1 MATALHRFRSNF
13 RRARLGGAA
22 RSLRAACAMPLAL
35 AGMNVGM
42 GVGVGIGVA
51 ACAPMASAQ
60 EAAPAGLAG
69 DTLILNDG
77 RQITAPILKE
87 TAEALWLDLGYTV
100 VEVPRTQV
108 ESIVRAKR
116 DEEGVQARRD
126 DLFRTS
132 TDLPE
137 RSPRDQ
143 AERFGDAV
151 IKVSTPSGLGS
162 GFILSPDGYA
172 ITNAHVIQGETKL
185 KCTVWERG
193 EKELRRLL
201 VEDVEIIAVN
211 NHTDLALIKMKHPEG
226 KPFTWVYMQSR
237 EDLAAGQS
245 VFAIGNPLGLERTL
259 SRGVIS
265 TTQRNFEGLTF
276 IQTDTQINP
285 GNSGGPLFNDRGEV
299 IGVTNMGIPMGE
311 GLNFAIPTRYV
322 VDFIRNRDAF
332 AFDKENPNSGYTYNR
347 PPARSKFGPTPGL
360 DDETP
365 EDR

>member
-1 MATALHRFRSNF
+1 MNRHTTIGLSTG
-13 RRARLGGAA
+13 LAA
-22 RSLRAACAMPLAL
+22 FLLAF
-35 AGMNVGM
+35 
-42 GVGVGIGVA
+42 
-51 ACAPMASAQ
+51 
-60 EAAPAGLAG
+60 AGLA
-69 DTLILNDG
+69 DTVKLRNG
-77 RQITAPILKE
+77 RTLEGTVIKRTDQR
-87 TAEALWLDLGYTV
+87 LWLDIGPTV
-100 VEVPRTQV
+100 LELTM
-108 ESIVRAKR
+108 ESIDTVEIADAGGAVDVKA
-116 DEEGVQARRD
+116 ES
-126 DLFRTS
+126 LFRTA
-132 TDLPE
+132 TNLPE
-137 RSPRDQ
+137 LSPKEHAKRI
-143 AERFGDAV
+143 GPAV

-162 GFILSPDGYA
+162 GVIINPEGYA
-172 ITNAHVIQGETKL
+172 ITNAHVVQGETAL
-185 KCTVWERG
+185 KATVWFPERDG
-193 EKELRRLL
+193 TLRR
-201 VEDVEIIAVN
+201 VIIEDVELLALN
-211 NHTDLALIKMKHPEG
+211 NHVDLALLRLKHPEG
-226 KPFTWVYMQSR
+226 GEFHFAPLDDA
-237 EDLAAGQS
+237 EELEAGQS